1 MNRQISPSPD
11 HALDLTLPDRE
22 LHFALLEQVCARQ
35 NLQFARLS
43 KGYLAAITRKFGAAD
58 PASPHHSNAPETPA
72 PPQLPQ
78 SLTRYVW
85 GRDFGLN
92 PASSAAIL
100 NDKYAIYEALTYHHI
115 PAAECQIIYH
125 EGDPNS
131 WAVGCNSLAF
141 AEQYFRAHQSHIV
154 LKPNYGSQGIGV
166 RQITSLP
173 ELAQAY
179 REVFACSYSA
189 SLCPFYNIQHEY
201 RVVILDGAVRL
212 AYMKTTRGD
221 WRFNLH
227 HGALASPIPSADYPT
242 IIRLARQAFRALD
255 LRFCSVDIIKTTDNQ
270 LLVMELNNGVTLTGY
285 LKQHPEELDR
295 ILSIYHDAVAAIFA
309 RPVADQA
316 HR

>member
-1 MNRQISPSPD
+1 MNPQTPLDPNPTI
-11 HALDLTLPDRE
+11 DLTLPDRE

-35 NLQFARLS
+35 NLQLARLS

-58 PASPHHSNAPETPA
+58 PASTHYSNASETLA
-72 PPQLPQ
+72 PPQSPQ
-78 SLTRYVW
+78 SLTRFVW

-115 PAAECQIIYH
+115 PAAECQIIYP

-141 AEQYFRAHQSHIV
+141 AAQYFRAHRGHIV

-173 ELAQAY
+173 ELARAY
-179 REVFACSYSA
+179 REVFARSYSA

-212 AYMKTTRGD
+212 AYMKTAHGD

-227 HGALASPIPSADYPT
+227 HGALASPIPPADYPAIT
-242 IIRLARQAFRALD
+242 RLARQAFRALD
-255 LRFCSVDIIKTTDNQ
+255 LRFCSVDIIKTTDDQ

-295 ILSIYHDAVAAIFA
+295 ILSIYADAVAAIFA
-309 RPVADQA
+309 RPVTDQA

>member
-1 MNRQISPSPD
+1 MNHQISSGPD

-35 NLQFARLS
+35 NLQLTHLS
-43 KGYLAAITRKFGAAD
+43 KGYLAALTRKFAPANPSD
-58 PASPHHSNAPETPA
+58 PALSP
-72 PPQLPQ
+72 PPQP
-78 SLTRYVW
+78 LTRYIW

-100 NDKYAIYEALTYHHI
+100 NDKYAIYETLTYHHI
-115 PAAECQIIYH
+115 PAVECQIIYP
-125 EGDPNS
+125 EGDPNP

-141 AEQYFRAHQSHIV
+141 AAQYFRAHGSHIV

-166 RQITSLP
+166 RQVASLP
-173 ELAQAY
+173 ELARAY
-179 REVFACSYSA
+179 REVFARSYSA
-189 SLCPFYNIQHEY
+189 SLCPFYDVQHEY

-212 AYMKTTRGD
+212 AYMKTAHGD

-227 HGALASPIPSADYPT
+227 HGALASPIPPADYPA
-242 IIRLARQAFRALD
+242 IISLARQAFRALD
-255 LRFCSVDIIKTTDNQ
+255 LRFCSVDIIKTTDDQ

-295 ILSIYHDAVAAIFA
+295 IRSIYHDAVAAIFA
-309 RPVADQA
+309 RPVTGQDHA
-316 HR
+316 

>member
-1 MNRQISPSPD
+1 MNRQISPNPD
-11 HALDLTLPDRE
+11 HVLDLALPDRE

-35 NLQFARLS
+35 NLQLARLS
-43 KGYLAAITRKFGAAD
+43 KGYLAALTNK
-58 PASPHHSNAPETPA
+58 
-72 PPQLPQ
+72 
-78 SLTRYVW
+78 SLTRYIW

-100 NDKYAIYEALTYHHI
+100 NDKYAIYETLTYHHI
-115 PAAECQIIYH
+115 PAVECQIIYP
-125 EGDPNS
+125 EGDPNP

-141 AEQYFRAHQSHIV
+141 AAQYFRAHGSHIV

-166 RQITSLP
+166 RQVASLP
-173 ELAQAY
+173 ELARAY
-179 REVFACSYSA
+179 REVFARSCSA

-212 AYMKTTRGD
+212 AYMKTAHGD

-227 HGALASPIPSADYPT
+227 HGALASPIPPADYPA
-242 IIRLARQAFRALD
+242 IISLARQAFRALD
-255 LRFCSVDIIKTTDNQ
+255 LRFCSVDIIKTTDDQ

-295 ILSIYHDAVAAIFA
+295 IRSIYHDAIAAIFA
-309 RPVADQA
+309 RPVTGQDHA
-316 HR
+316 

>member
-1 MNRQISPSPD
+1 MNHQISPSPD

-35 NLQFARLS
+35 NLQFIRLS
-43 KGYLAAITRKFGAAD
+43 KGYLAALTRKFALANPSD
-58 PASPHHSNAPETPA
+58 PALSP
-72 PPQLPQ
+72 PPQP
-78 SLTRYVW
+78 LTRYIW

-115 PAAECQIIYH
+115 PAAECQIIYP

-166 RQITSLP
+166 RQIASLP

-179 REVFACSYSA
+179 REVFARSYSA
-189 SLCPFYNIQHEY
+189 SLCPFYNVEHEY

-212 AYMKTTRGD
+212 AYMKTAHGD

-227 HGALASPIPSADYPT
+227 HGALASPIPSADYPA
-242 IIRLARQAFRALD
+242 IIHLARQAFRALD
-255 LRFCSVDIIKTTDNQ
+255 LRFCSVDIIKTTDGQ
-270 LLVMELNNGVTLTGY
+270 LLIMELNNGVTLTGY

-295 ILSIYHDAVAAIFA
+295 ILSIYHDAVTAIFA
-309 RPVADQA
+309 RPVD
-316 HR
+316 RDRR

>member
-1 MNRQISPSPD
+1 MNRQISPNPD

-35 NLQFARLS
+35 NLQLVRLS
-43 KGYLAAITRKFGAAD
+43 KGYLAALTRKFAPANPSD
-58 PASPHHSNAPETPA
+58 PALSPP
-72 PPQLPQ
+72 PQ
-78 SLTRYVW
+78 SLTRYIW

-100 NDKYAIYEALTYHHI
+100 NDKYAIYETLTYHHI
-115 PAAECQIIYH
+115 PAVECQIIYP
-125 EGDPNS
+125 EGDPNP

-141 AEQYFRAHQSHIV
+141 AAQYFCAHGSHIV

-173 ELAQAY
+173 ELARAY
-179 REVFACSYSA
+179 REAFARSYSA

-201 RVVILDGAVRL
+201 RVVILDGTVRL
-212 AYMKTTRGD
+212 AYMKTAHGD

-227 HGALASPIPSADYPT
+227 HGALASPIPSADYPA
-242 IIRLARQAFRALD
+242 IAHLARQAFRALD
-255 LRFCSVDIIKTTDNQ
+255 LRFCSVDIIKTTDDQ

-285 LKQHPEELDR
+285 LKQRPEELGR

-309 RPVADQA
+309 RPVTDQDHA
-316 HR
+316 

>member
-1 MNRQISPSPD
+1 MNRQISPSSDHVLDLTLPD
-11 HALDLTLPDRE
+11 YVLDLTLPDRE
-22 LHFALLEQVCARQ
+22 LHFALLGQVCTRQ
-35 NLQFARLS
+35 NLQLARLS
-43 KGYLAAITRKFGAAD
+43 KGYLAALTRKFALANPSD
-58 PASPHHSNAPETPA
+58 PALSP
-72 PPQLPQ
+72 PPRP
-78 SLTRYVW
+78 LTRYIW

-100 NDKYAIYEALTYHHI
+100 NDKYAIYETLTYHHI
-115 PAAECQIIYH
+115 PAVECQIIYP
-125 EGDPNS
+125 EGDPNP

-141 AEQYFRAHQSHIV
+141 AEQYFRAHRSRIV

-173 ELAQAY
+173 ELARAY
-179 REVFACSYSA
+179 REVFARSYSA
-189 SLCPFYNIQHEY
+189 SLCPFYDVQHEY

-212 AYMKTTRGD
+212 AYMKTAHGD

-227 HGALASPIPSADYPT
+227 HGALASPIPPADYPA

-255 LRFCSVDIIKTTDNQ
+255 LRFCSVDIIKTTDDQ
-270 LLVMELNNGVTLTGY
+270 LLVMELNNGVTLTSY

-309 RPVADQA
+309 RPVTDQA
-316 HR
+316 NR

>member
-1 MNRQISPSPD
+1 MNPQAP
-11 HALDLTLPDRE
+11 LDPNLAIGLTLPDRE

-35 NLQFARLS
+35 NLQLTRLS
-43 KGYLAAITRKFGAAD
+43 KGYLAALTRELVTTNPSD
-58 PASPHHSNAPETPA
+58 PASPPS
-72 PPQLPQ
+72 Q

-115 PAAECQIIYH
+115 PAAECQIIYP
-125 EGDPNS
+125 EGDPS
-131 WAVGCNSLAF
+131 PWAVGCNSLAF

-166 RQITSLP
+166 CQVTSLP

-179 REVFACSYSA
+179 REVFARSYSA

-201 RVVILDGAVRL
+201 RVVILDDAVRL
-212 AYMKTTRGD
+212 AYMKTAHGD

-227 HGALASPIPSADYPT
+227 HGALASPIPSADYPA

-255 LRFCSVDIIKTTDNQ
+255 LRFCSVDIIKTTDDQ

>member
-1 MNRQISPSPD
+1 MNRQISPNPD

-35 NLQFARLS
+35 NLQLVRLS
-43 KGYLAAITRKFGAAD
+43 KGYLAALTRKFAPANPSD
-58 PASPHHSNAPETPA
+58 PALSPP
-72 PPQLPQ
+72 PQ
-78 SLTRYVW
+78 SLTRYIW

-100 NDKYAIYEALTYHHI
+100 NDKYAIYETLTYHHI
-115 PAAECQIIYH
+115 PAVECQIIYP
-125 EGDPNS
+125 EGDPNP

-141 AEQYFRAHQSHIV
+141 AEQYFRAHGSHIV

-166 RQITSLP
+166 RQVASLP
-173 ELAQAY
+173 ELARAY
-179 REVFACSYSA
+179 REVFARSYSA
-189 SLCPFYNIQHEY
+189 SLCPFYDVQHEY

-212 AYMKTTRGD
+212 AYMKTAHGD

-227 HGALASPIPSADYPT
+227 HGALASPIPPADYPA
-242 IIRLARQAFRALD
+242 IARLARQAFRTLD
-255 LRFCSVDIIKTTDNQ
+255 LRFCSVDIIKTTDDQ

-295 ILSIYHDAVAAIFA
+295 IRSIYHDAVAAIFA
-309 RPVADQA
+309 RPVTDQH

>member
-1 MNRQISPSPD
+1 MKPQTPLNPD
-11 HALDLTLPDRE
+11 QALDLALPDRE

-35 NLQFARLS
+35 NLQLTRLS
-43 KGYLAAITRKFGAAD
+43 KGYLAAITRESGAAD
-58 PASPHHSNAPETPA
+58 PASPHHPNAPETPA
-72 PPQLPQ
+72 PPPPQ
-78 SLTRYVW
+78 PLTRYIW

-115 PAAECQIIYH
+115 PAAECQIIYP
-125 EGDPNS
+125 EGDPHS

-154 LKPNYGSQGIGV
+154 LKPNYGSQGHHV
-166 RQITSLP
+166 YNLRTLDQ
-173 ELAQAY
+173 LARAY
-179 REVFACSYSA
+179 REVFAHSYSA

-212 AYMKTTRGD
+212 AYMKTAHGD

-227 HGALASPIPSADYPT
+227 HGALASPIPSADYSA
-242 IIRLARQAFRALD
+242 IIRLARQAFHALD

-285 LKQHPEELDR
+285 LKQNPEELDR

-309 RPVADQA
+309 RPINRS
-316 HR
+316 HH

>member
-1 MNRQISPSPD
+1 MNPQTSLGPNLTIDP
-11 HALDLTLPDRE
+11 TLPDRE

-35 NLQFARLS
+35 NLQLARLS
-43 KGYLAAITRKFGAAD
+43 KGYLAALTHK
-58 PASPHHSNAPETPA
+58 
-72 PPQLPQ
+72 
-78 SLTRYVW
+78 SLARYVW

-100 NDKYAIYEALTYHHI
+100 NDKYAIYETLTYHHI
-115 PAAECQIIYH
+115 PAVECQIIYP
-125 EGDPNS
+125 EGDPNP

-141 AEQYFRAHQSHIV
+141 AAQYFRAHRGHIV

-173 ELAQAY
+173 ELARAY
-179 REVFACSYSA
+179 REVFARSYSA

-212 AYMKTTRGD
+212 AYMKTAHGD

-227 HGALASPIPSADYPT
+227 HGALASPIPPADYPAIT
-242 IIRLARQAFRALD
+242 RLARQAFRALD
-255 LRFCSVDIIKTTDNQ
+255 LRFCSVDIIKTTD
-270 LLVMELNNGVTLTGY
+270 ELNNGVTLTGY

-295 ILSIYHDAVAAIFA
+295 IRSIYADAVAAIFA
-309 RPVADQA
+309 RPVTDQD

>member
-1 MNRQISPSPD
+1 MNPQTPLDPNPT
-11 HALDLTLPDRE
+11 LDLTLPDRE

-35 NLQFARLS
+35 NLQLARLS
-43 KGYLAAITRKFGAAD
+43 KGYLAALTRKF
-58 PASPHHSNAPETPA
+58 APTNPSDSA
-72 PPQLPQ
+72 LSSPPQP
-78 SLTRYVW
+78 LTRYIW

-100 NDKYAIYEALTYHHI
+100 NDKYAIYETLTYHHI
-115 PAAECQIIYH
+115 PAVECQIIYP
-125 EGDPNS
+125 EGDPNT
-131 WAVGCNSLAF
+131 WAAGCNSLAF
-141 AEQYFRAHQSHIV
+141 AEQYFRAHGSHIV

-173 ELAQAY
+173 ELARAY
-179 REVFACSYSA
+179 REVFARSYSA
-189 SLCPFYNIQHEY
+189 SLCPFYSIQHEY

-212 AYMKTTRGD
+212 AYMKTAHGD

-227 HGALASPIPSADYPT
+227 HGALASPIPPADYPA

-255 LRFCSVDIIKTTDNQ
+255 LRFCSADIIKTTDDR

-295 ILSIYHDAVAAIFA
+295 IRSIYHDAVAAIFA
-309 RPVADQA
+309 RPVTDQESRLA
-316 HR
+316 PPAKVC

>member
-1 MNRQISPSPD
+1 MKPQTPLDPNPT
-11 HALDLTLPDRE
+11 LDLTLPDRE

-35 NLQFARLS
+35 NLQFTRLS
-43 KGYLAAITRKFGAAD
+43 KGYLAALTRKSTTAG
-58 PASPHHSNAPETPA
+58 PASSYYSNAPETPA
-72 PPQLPQ
+72 PPPPQ
-78 SLTRYVW
+78 PLTRYIW

-100 NDKYAIYEALTYHHI
+100 NDKYAIYETLTYHHI
-115 PAAECQIIYH
+115 PAAECQIIYP

-131 WAVGCNSLAF
+131 WAVDCNSLAF

-166 RQITSLP
+166 RQVTSLP

-179 REVFACSYSA
+179 REAFARSYSA
-189 SLCPFYNIQHEY
+189 SLCPFYDIQHEY

-242 IIRLARQAFRALD
+242 IIRLARQAFHALD

-309 RPVADQA
+309 RPITDD
-316 HR
+316 HH

>member
-1 MNRQISPSPD
+1 MNPQTPLDPNPAI
-11 HALDLTLPDRE
+11 DLTLPDRE

-35 NLQFARLS
+35 NLQLARLS
-43 KGYLAAITRKFGAAD
+43 KDYLAAITRKFGAAD
-58 PASPHHSNAPETPA
+58 LASPHHSNASETLA
-72 PPQLPQ
+72 PPQSPQ

-100 NDKYAIYEALTYHHI
+100 NDKYAIYETLTYHHI
-115 PAAECQIIYH
+115 PAVECQIIYP
-125 EGDPNS
+125 EGDPNP

-141 AEQYFRAHQSHIV
+141 AAQYFRAHRDHIV

-173 ELAQAY
+173 ELARAY
-179 REVFACSYSA
+179 REVFARSYSA

-212 AYMKTTRGD
+212 AYMKTAHGD

-227 HGALASPIPSADYPT
+227 HGALASPIPPADYPA
-242 IIRLARQAFRALD
+242 IIRLARQAFCALD
-255 LRFCSVDIIKTTDNQ
+255 LRFCSVDIIKTTDDQ

-295 ILSIYHDAVAAIFA
+295 IRSIYADAVAAIFA
-309 RPVADQA
+309 RPVTDQD
-316 HR
+316 HL